1 MSPIS
6 FDKHILLKSEPRL
19 YISCCSLNL
28 SPRPNITDF
37 DGTKSN
43 SSQIIRNKMNE
54 CLDEMTKF
62 RSQHIKYAN
71 DYIHAQSRNPK
82 YFSSGGSTIRGTG
95 GTPFMRYLRK
105 HRDETRESIKN

>member
-1 MSPIS
+1 MGRIMSGRIQWGS
-6 FDKHILLKSEPRL
+6 
-19 YISCCSLNL
+19 
-28 SPRPNITDF
+28 
-37 DGTKSN
+37 
-43 SSQIIRNKMNE
+43 
-54 CLDEMTKF
+54 
-62 RSQHIKYAN
+62 IKAN